1 MVCAPWDRPV
11 PRADLPTC
19 ELSMVAVEPSA
30 EVEVVVAAAL
40 KASPAPSNSPATMAR
55 TVAAPMR
62 DTTRPERPTL
72 ESESVTNP
80 LTGVSI
86 TARPSLLRQ
95 ESETRRTSARS
106 LSSRPTA
113 SATTKQPDSSAL
125 TSLGS
130 TAGVLMRSS
139 SGSGLFLL
147 DPEVA
152 ASKPVSRLASMN
164 EGGR

>member
-1 MVCAPWDRPV
+1 
-11 PRADLPTC
+11 
-19 ELSMVAVEPSA
+19 MVAVEPRA
-30 EVEVVVAAAL
+30 EVEVVVAEAL
-40 KASPAPSNSPATMAR
+40 SASPAPSNRPATIALA
-55 TVAAPMR
+55 VAAPMR

-72 ESESVTNP
+72 ESESVTKP

-86 TARPSLLRQ
+86 TALPSLLRQ
-95 ESETRRTSARS
+95 ESETSRISARS

-125 TSLGS
+125 TSLGR
-130 TAGVLMRSS
+130 TAGVLIRKR

-147 DPEVA
+147 EPEVA
-152 ASKPVSRLASMN
+152 ASKPVKRFASMK